1 MAQEQNTPEVT
12 PPADN
17 SPFPKS
23 GSVENKSS
31 LMLVGAC
38 AVVLALVLLGWYMM
52 KQSQM
57 QEEIVPIMETTA
69 NEQTSGAETA
79 SADAAVAA
87 FEAQGTSDEVAAIEA
102 DLEATNFSSLNET
115 DQI

>member
-1 MAQEQNTPEVT
+1 MDQEQNTQGVT
-12 PPADN
+12 PPEAS

-23 GSVENKSS
+23 GAVEDKSS

-38 AVVLALVLLGWYMM
+38 VVVLVLVLLGWYMM
-52 KQSQM
+52 RQSQT
-57 QEEIVPIMETTA
+57 QTEIAPVMETPTA
-69 NEQTSGAETA
+69 ASETA

-102 DLEATNFSSLNET
+102 DITATDFSSLEDTN
-115 DQI
+115 QI

>member
-1 MAQEQNTPEVT
+1 MEQEQNTQGAAPDAST
-12 PPADN
+12 P
-17 SPFPKS
+17 FQKS
-23 GSVENKSS
+23 DAGESESS

-52 KQSQM
+52 KQTQM
-57 QEEIVPIMETTA
+57 EVEVVPMMETTA
-69 NEQTSGAETA
+69 VEQAPVDEAA

-87 FEAQGTSDEVAAIEA
+87 FETQGSSDEVAEIEA
-102 DLEATNFSSLNET
+102 DLESTDFSSLDDT